1 MTNKELSKLYH
12 LKKEIEMQRKRL
24 YELENIARSCTARI
38 TGLPHS
44 KEISANMLRKLYDL
58 RGYASGTLSL
68 KKGLATVDENGK
80 EIILYKSSP
89 GRYRLMNE
97 EDVVFSHEATKK
109 L

>member
-1 MTNKELSKLYH
+1 
-12 LKKEIEMQRKRL
+12 
-24 YELENIARSCTARI
+24 
-38 TGLPHS
+38 
-44 KEISANMLRKLYDL
+44 MLRKLYNL
-58 RGYASGTLSL
+58 RGYASGTLSS